1 MSVEPISREEANE
14 LRAALAEIGPWHLLI
29 AGMTPEGQLLR
40 AERGGTTTFA
50 QAVVGRPDALIEA
63 VKDAESRAR
72 ISSSILVQTGQ
83 KTLLPGGDNA
93 ERK

>member
-1 MSVEPISREEANE
+1 MSVDPISREEE
-14 LRAALAEIGPWHLLI
+14 RDLRAALAEIGPWQLLLGPL
-29 AGMTPEGQLLR
+29 AEGGQLLR
-40 AERGGTTTFA
+40 AERGGTVTFS
-50 QAVVGRPDALIEA
+50 QAAIGTDAVIEA

-72 ISSSILVQTGQ
+72 ISSPIPIQTGH